1 MIRINFVRLL
11 TIVWEKC
18 MNVRIESIERDE
30 DEQVLIKCHN
40 VDSDIMDI
48 INFIQSKHE
57 IITGYNNLQIYQLYL
72 REIYYFEG
80 VDNKVYAYLKDNIYE
95 IKKKLYELEEIYEK
109 RQFFRCSKSVLI
121 NLLKIESVKPTMN
134 GRFTA
139 KLFNGEQIIISRQ
152 YVPKLKRIM
161 QI

>member
-1 MIRINFVRLL
+1 MNIRIEN
-11 TIVWEKC
+11 
-18 MNVRIESIERDE
+18 IECDE
-30 DEQVLIKCHN
+30 EEQVLIKCHN
-40 VDSDIMDI
+40 LDKDIIDI
-48 INFIQSKHE
+48 INYIQSKHE
-57 IITGYNNLQIYQLYL
+57 IITGYYNLQIYQIYL
-72 REIYYFEG
+72 KDVYYFEG

-95 IKKKLYELEEIYEK
+95 IKKKLYELEEIYEQ

-121 NLLKIESVKPTMN
+121 NLLKIESVKPTLN

-152 YVPKLKRIM
+152 YVPKLKSIM